1 MRADAIRTRE
11 TLVRAAAQALAES
24 GVDVTIAEIA
34 DRAGVAKGTVFRHF
48 ASKDELVSAIVA
60 DVIDDLAVFAE
71 GLLGSGSPRQ
81 ALLDFIAAGIA
92 LQARDRAFCQVAA
105 SAAGKDPTLRGK
117 TVRLREIAELLAQRA
132 RASRDVRSD
141 ITGLDV
147 VSLMTGIYQA
157 ALAAGDPDGWRRYLV
172 LVFEG
177 LSPSASTLARSPGD
191 TAASAHSGG

>member
-71 GLLGSGSPRQ
+71 GLLDSGSPRQ
-81 ALLDFIAAGIA
+81 ALLDFLAAGIE
-92 LQARDRAFCQVAA
+92 LQARDRAFCQLAA
-105 SAAGKDPTLRGK
+105 STAGKDPTLRHK
-117 TVRLREIAELLAQRA
+117 TVRLREIADMLAQRA
-132 RASRDVRSD
+132 RASGDVRSD

-172 LVFEG
+172 MVFEG
-177 LSPSASTLARSPGD
+177 LSPSASALVRSPGG
-191 TAASAHSGG
+191 TVK